1 MNYLVVI
8 NYFERVENSIK
19 RVVKDA
25 FLENEFEVDDSNIV
39 EVNILKD
46 ITPLFSKIF
55 AKFRDSRITSDDF
68 INENLINISNL
79 SRFWINHDLPLY
91 RGISFD
97 NIFKRKNWEADKL
110 YTKYL
115 IYIIGSN
122 FIPYANLFLPLILT
136 LKVISN
142 LHNIYLG
149 QPLFNS
155 TFFNNLR
162 RMRNRNNSQ
171 FKRLLKNLAEKTG
184 IRLLLKLGVAGFGKK
199 TSIKIATY
207 SLEIFPIIGEL
218 INGVIGNIID
228 IPTFKGDFN
237 EAKNEFL
244 QKLKSRPNMLVRK
257 ILQDYNDAINYFGK
271 RANININ
278 QDYYIIPGDEI
289 YNINII
295 EEFNN
300 LNLDELLIDD
310 DQENNN
316 R

>member
-55 AKFRDSRITSDDF
+55 AKFRNSRITSDDF

-79 SRFWINHDLPLY
+79 SRFCINHDLPLY
-91 RGISFD
+91 RGVSFD

-162 RMRNRNNSQ
+162 RMRNGNIRQ
-171 FKRLLKNLAEKTG
+171 FKRLLKNLAVKTG
-184 IRLLLKLGVAGFGKK
+184 IRVLLKLGAGFAKK
-199 TSIKIATY
+199 TSIKVITS

-218 INGVIGNIID
+218 INGIIGNILD
-228 IPTFKGDFN
+228 IPTFNRDFN

-244 QKLKSRPNMLVRK
+244 QKLKSRPNMVVRS
-257 ILQDYNDAINYFGK
+257 IVQDYNDAINYFGK

-278 QDYYIIPGDEI
+278 QDYYIIPGDDF

-295 EEFNN
+295 YEFNN
-300 LNLDELLIDD
+300 LNLDELLIND

-316 R
+316 I